1 MSEALATWEN
11 LEVLRQCF
19 PAAPTWGQ
27 VGSQEGG
34 ECQQPT
40 VRIPRA
46 HRGYDKFKAQE
57 DSEAQCA
64 FQQPGVAVELYK

>member
-1 MSEALATWEN
+1 MLSCCTDLGTS
-11 LEVLRQCF
+11 RI
-19 PAAPTWGQ
+19 
-27 VGSQEGG
+27 SRGG